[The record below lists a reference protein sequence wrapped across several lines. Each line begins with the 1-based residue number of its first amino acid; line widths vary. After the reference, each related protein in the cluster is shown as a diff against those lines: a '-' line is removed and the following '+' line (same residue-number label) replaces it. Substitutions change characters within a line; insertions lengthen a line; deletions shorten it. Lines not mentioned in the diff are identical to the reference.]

1 MKYQKSLPVSKSHLM
16 TQNVVGEWVPLESGS
31 ETMTVSV
38 LVYTNTPNR
47 EHELSKSAL
56 LIY

>member
-16 TQNVVGEWVPLESGS
+16 TQNVVEEWVPLESGS

-38 LVYTNTPNR
+38 LVYTNTK
-47 EHELSKSAL
+47 LGA
-56 LIY
+56 